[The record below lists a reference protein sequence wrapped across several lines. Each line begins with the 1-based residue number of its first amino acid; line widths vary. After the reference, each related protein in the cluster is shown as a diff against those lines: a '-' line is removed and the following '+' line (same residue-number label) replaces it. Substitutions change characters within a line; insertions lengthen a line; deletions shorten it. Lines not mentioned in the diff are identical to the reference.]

1 MKFYEVF
8 LRLIHQGRDIG
19 KTSIQL
25 KAKSP
30 FSASLEAENIID
42 EIYGDKYFSSTTSI
56 DEITEDEF
64 LFQMA
69 C

>member
-8 LRLIHQGRDIG
+8 LRLICRGRDVG
-19 KTSIQL
+19 RTSIQL
-25 KAKSP
+25 KSKSP
-30 FSASLEAENIID
+30 FSASLAAEQIID

-64 LFQMA
+64 LFLIA